1 MEPKSFVIFVKS
13 KTQIKMKK
21 ILFFFIAV
29 ISAVSINAQVGTTA
43 IDFTVTDIDGN
54 EISLYADI
62 LDQGYVAILD
72 CSATWC
78 GPCWAMHDSHT
89 LEDIHQAYGPNGTD
103 QVRVVFY
110 EADPSTTQADL
121 EGTGPSTQGDWI
133 TGVTFPIVN
142 ESPLQL
148 SGGDYWPLGFPTISI
163 IRPSDGMI
171 VADPWNQ
178 TTFDSFVAAVNA
190 VDTGVTLGLVN
201 VSEANAQN
209 ADVNIYPNPSS
220 DVATV
225 NLSGFEGKVTV
236 QVFDLLGKEV
246 ISFTSTSLKEMID
259 LTSLEEGHYVV
270 KAANGAS
277 EVTKRISVIR

>member
-1 MEPKSFVIFVKS
+1 MAKEN
-13 KTQIKMKK
+13 QNKMKK
-21 ILFFFIAV
+21 ILFSLTAV
-29 ISAVSINAQVGTTA
+29 ITVLSINAQVGTTA
-43 IDFTVTDIDGN
+43 VDFTVTDINGN

-89 LEDIHQAYGPNGTD
+89 LEDIHQAYGPNGTN

-110 EADPSTTQADL
+110 EGDPLTTQADL
-121 EGTGPSTQGDWI
+121 EGTGSNTLGDWV

-148 SGGDYWPLGFPTISI
+148 SGNDYWPLGFPTISV
-163 IRPSDGMI
+163 IRPSDGEI

-178 TTFDSFVAAVNA
+178 TSFDSFVAAVNA
-190 VDTGVTLGLVN
+190 VDAGVTLGAVN
-201 VSEANAQN
+201 VSETDVRN
-209 ADVNIYPNPSS
+209 ADVNVYPNPVSHS
-220 DVATV
+220 ATM
-225 NLSGFEGKVTV
+225 NLSGFDGKVIV

-246 ISFTSTSLKEMID
+246 MLFTSTSPREVID
-259 LTSLEEGHYVV
+259 VTSLQEGNYVIKV
-270 KAANGAS
+270 ANGIS